1 MAEKN
6 KKAHPRQERTFLM
19 VKPDGVKRGLVG
31 ETISRLERRGLKV
44 IALSMVTPTRKQID
58 DHYPKSEAWI
68 TRLGEKTLNTYAQYN
83 WDPVKEMG
91 TKDPSKIGKEVR
103 NWILDYM
110 TSGPV
115 VKMVVEG
122 IHAIDMVRK
131 ICGNTMPYKADM
143 GTIRGDFSIDS
154 AALANREKRAIYN
167 LVHASETSEEVANEM
182 SRWIAK
188 DEIHDY
194 KRSDEDVMF

>member
-1 MAEKN
+1 MAGKN
-6 KKAHPRQERTFLM
+6 KNFHPRQERTFLM
-19 VKPDGVKRGLVG
+19 VKPDGVKRGLIG
-31 ETISRLERRGLKV
+31 ETISRLEKRGLKI

-68 TRLGEKTLNTYAQYN
+68 TRLGERTLSTYAQYN
-83 WDPVKEMG
+83 WDPIKELG
-91 TKDPSKIGKEVR
+91 TKDSAKIGKMVR
-103 NWILDYM
+103 NWVLEYM

-154 AALANREKRAIYN
+154 AALASREKRAIYN
-167 LVHASETSEEVANEM
+167 LVHASETLEEVANEM
-182 SRWIAK
+182 SRWISK

-194 KRSDEDVMF
+194 KRSDEDIMF